1 MTVRPNQC
9 NNINIKIEYI
19 VNMSLLVVFSWGRT
33 AILYYQDNE
42 NLIFNIVNFVIMYS
56 KSLNN
61 ENDNDPNSI
70 TSMTQTT
77 PKEKAKCLC

>member
-1 MTVRPNQC
+1 
-9 NNINIKIEYI
+9 
-19 VNMSLLVVFSWGRT
+19 MSLLVAFSWGWT
-33 AILYYQDNE
+33 AILSYQDNE
-42 NLIFNIVNFVIMYS
+42 NLIFNIVNIAIMYS

-61 ENDNDPNSI
+61 ENENDPNSI

>member
-1 MTVRPNQC
+1 
-9 NNINIKIEYI
+9 
-19 VNMSLLVVFSWGRT
+19 MSLLVVFSWGRT
-33 AILYYQDNE
+33 AILSYQDNE

-70 TSMTQTT
+70 TSMTQTK